1 MIARLRAFVRRHWP
15 RLRLRTILLLTLI
28 FVASLPGFGALFL
41 RVYENTL
48 VRQTEAELIA
58 QGAAVAAA
66 AATYWPG
73 GVPPT
78 ASQYRAELP
87 TIDLSTSP
95 ILPERPR
102 PRIMPGQADGAA
114 LTMAA
119 RLRPV
124 IFATTRTTL
133 ASIILLDSRGRQL
146 VGPSVGLSFAHV
158 PEVAQAL
165 HGRAVTVLRRN
176 GRYTP
181 TYALEWLSR
190 ASDIRIHHVRPV
202 VANGRIVGVLM
213 LSRSPR
219 ALFRGI
225 YEDRGKIALGVGLIL
240 VTLIVLSGLISRGIA
255 RPIEA
260 LSGATRDVARGGGTV
275 PDPPATAAVEIR
287 ALYEDFAVMASA
299 IDRRSRYLRD
309 FAHAV
314 SHEFKT
320 PLAGIAGAIELL
332 EDHHD
337 SMSDEE
343 RKRFLANVGTDAE
356 RLAQL
361 VTRLLELARAD
372 MAEADTDARADLLL
386 SLRRIADAWAGP
398 DFAVTLDL
406 PARIPPVAMP
416 AAMIEAAVGGLV
428 ENSRQ
433 ARASRVTMS
442 ARIVTDEVVLT
453 VSDDGPGI
461 PAADHDRVFEPFF
474 TSRRAN
480 GGTGLGLPITR
491 SLLASHHGS
500 IDLAENGQGA
510 MFVLRLPIAQ
520 RQDG

>member
-1 MIARLRAFVRRHWP
+1 
-15 RLRLRTILLLTLI
+15 
-28 FVASLPGFGALFL
+28 
-41 RVYENTL
+41 
-48 VRQTEAELIA
+48 
-58 QGAAVAAA
+58 
-66 AATYWPG
+66 
-73 GVPPT
+73 
-78 ASQYRAELP
+78 
-87 TIDLSTSP
+87 
-95 ILPERPR
+95 
-102 PRIMPGQADGAA
+102 
-114 LTMAA
+114 
-119 RLRPV
+119 
-124 IFATTRTTL
+124 
-133 ASIILLDSRGRQL
+133 
-146 VGPSVGLSFAHV
+146 V

-343 RKRFLANVGTDAE
+343 RKRFLANAGTDAE

-372 MAEADTDARADLLL
+372 MAEADTGARADLLL

-406 PARIPPVAMP
+406 PARIPSVAMP